1 MKNQDPTKPS
11 KYITYLD
18 ENNLYDWRMSR
29 YHPYRGYKWLKNVD
43 NFDVN
48 LISEKSPIG
57 YILELDLEH
66 PEELF
71 ELHNDYPLAP
81 QKHVIPYDML
91 PDYCKNIVDEYGIR
105 VGYVKKLIPNLG
117 DKTNFIV
124 HYKNLQLYVPLG
136 MKLTKIQKDLK
147 FKQSNSMKIYIDFNT
162 KTEKMLPIILKK
174 TFLN

>member
-18 ENNLYDWRMSR
+18 ESKLYDWRMSR

-48 LISEKSPIG
+48 LISEKSPVG
-57 YILELDLEH
+57 YILELDLEY

-81 QKHVIPYDML
+81 EKRVISYDML
-91 PDYCKNIVDEYGIR
+91 PDYCKNTVDEYGIR
-105 VGYVKKLIPNLG
+105 VG
-117 DKTNFIV
+117 DA
-124 HYKNLQLYVPLG
+124 KN
-136 MKLTKIQKDLK
+136 
-147 FKQSNSMKIYIDFNT
+147 
-162 KTEKMLPIILKK
+162 
-174 TFLN
+174 

>member
-48 LISEKSPIG
+48 LISEKSPVG
-57 YILELDLEH
+57 YILELDLEY

-81 QKHVIPYDML
+81 EKRVISYDML

-105 VGYVKKLIPNLG
+105 VG
-117 DKTNFIV
+117 DA
-124 HYKNLQLYVPLG
+124 KN
-136 MKLTKIQKDLK
+136 
-147 FKQSNSMKIYIDFNT
+147 
-162 KTEKMLPIILKK
+162 
-174 TFLN
+174 

>member
-1 MKNQDPTKPS
+1 MKNEDPTKPS
-11 KYITYLD
+11 KYIRYLD
-18 ENNLYDWRMSR
+18 KNNLYGWGMSR
-29 YHPYRGYKWLKNVD
+29 YHPYRGYKWLKKFD

-57 YILELDLEH
+57 YILELDLEY

-71 ELHNDYPLAP
+71 EFHNDYPLAP
-81 QKHVIPYDML
+81 EKRVISYDML
-91 PDYCKNIVDEYGIR
+91 PDYCRNIVDEYGIR
-105 VGYVKKLIPNLG
+105 VGDVKKLIPNLG

-124 HYKNLQLYVPLG
+124 HYKNLQLYVSLG

-147 FKQSNSMKIYIDFNT
+147 FKQSNSTKIYIDFNT
-162 KTEKMLPIILKK
+162 KTEKLLSIVLKK